1 MWIDLNAAIPRYENA
16 GETAESKKVLPPVV
30 GAKVRVLSRP
40 QHSRGPRRLAAA
52 IEGGGDRDTN
62 FARSGAA
69 APVDHG
75 SRWPARTG
83 LPVSLKM
90 HLLAGN

>member
-52 IEGGGDRDTN
+52 IEGEVIEIRISLV
-62 FARSGAA
+62 RERR
-69 APVDHG
+69 DHG